1 MSDTLTGTDRAR
13 SAGSKG
19 HGTGKTRLTDLL
31 DDLTESSGTETV
43 GSLIK
48 RFGARSFGPVMVL
61 MALFAILPTGAV
73 PGFSAVF
80 GAVVLYLSGQ
90 LLFGLS
96 HLALP
101 KRLARAEIPE
111 DKLAGLLKRVR
122 PTARLLDKTLKPRL
136 TGLSEKPW
144 VRLVAAMSAAMA
156 VSMIALAFVPFAAL
170 PPGGVMLL
178 IGLGL
183 VSRDGIAVLAGL
195 ACGAVWLGV
204 LAYFAF

>member
-1 MSDTLTGTDRAR
+1 MSDGTAGVQGHRGPETAR
-13 SAGSKG
+13 PRTRKAG
-19 HGTGKTRLTDLL
+19 LTDLI

-43 GSLIK
+43 GSLIE

-73 PGFSAVF
+73 PGFSAIF

-90 LLFGLS
+90 LLLGLS

-111 DKLAGLLKRVR
+111 DKLAGILKRTR
-122 PTARLLDKTLKPRL
+122 PTARVLDKTLKPRL

-144 VRLVAAMSAAMA
+144 IRLVAAMSAAMA

-183 VSRDGIAVLAGL
+183 VSRDGIVVLAGL
-195 ACGAVWLGV
+195 ACGAFWLAV
-204 LAYFAF
+204 LAYFAL